1 VEAKSERSKFAAALL
16 SPYPLDIIGSMN
28 SIAAFS
34 LYKLQLLLLCI
45 IASIGLFAGTFPSAA
60 ASDPW
65 MAAQTVQ
72 PAQLVAELQQEK
84 DPHVLVIYVGMR
96 TLYNGGHI
104 PGAVFYGPGSTEQG
118 IADLKK
124 YAATVPKNSD
134 VVLYC
139 GCCPLEKCPNL
150 RPAFTALKEMGFSRL
165 RVLLLPTSFNT
176 DWVEKGYPVKKGSSN
191 SPRVTRRV

>member
-1 VEAKSERSKFAAALL
+1 MQQSLL
-16 SPYPLDIIGSMN
+16 RRYLPGIIGGMH
-28 SIAAFS
+28 SIAGFS
-34 LYKLQLLLLCI
+34 LLKLQLLLLCVV
-45 IASIGLFAGTFPSAA
+45 ASFSLFAAKLPSAT

-65 MAAQTVQ
+65 TAAQTVQ
-72 PAQLVAELQQEK
+72 PEQLIAELQPEK
-84 DPHVLVIYVGMR
+84 DPHLFVIYVGMR

-104 PGAVFYGPGSTEQG
+104 PGALFYGPGSTEQG

-124 YAATVPKNSD
+124 YAATLPENSD

-150 RPAFTALKEMGFSRL
+150 RPAFTSLKDMGFARL

-176 DWVEKGYPVKKGSSN
+176 DWVEKGYPVTKGS
-191 SPRVTRRV
+191 

>member
-1 VEAKSERSKFAAALL
+1 MQQSLL
-16 SPYPLDIIGSMN
+16 RPYLLDIIGGMN
-28 SIAAFS
+28 SIAGFS
-34 LYKLQLLLLCI
+34 LLKVQLLLLCVV
-45 IASIGLFAGTFPSAA
+45 ASIGLLAAKVLSAT

-65 MAAQTVQ
+65 TAAQTVQ
-72 PAQLVAELQQEK
+72 PEQLIAELQQKK
-84 DPHVLVIYVGMR
+84 DPHRVVIYVGMR

-104 PGAVFYGPGSTEQG
+104 PGALFYGPGSTERG

-124 YAATVPKNSD
+124 YAETLPENSD

-150 RPAFTALKEMGFSRL
+150 RPAFISLKEMGFARL

-176 DWVEKGYPVKKGSSN
+176 DWVEKGYPVKKGS
-191 SPRVTRRV
+191 